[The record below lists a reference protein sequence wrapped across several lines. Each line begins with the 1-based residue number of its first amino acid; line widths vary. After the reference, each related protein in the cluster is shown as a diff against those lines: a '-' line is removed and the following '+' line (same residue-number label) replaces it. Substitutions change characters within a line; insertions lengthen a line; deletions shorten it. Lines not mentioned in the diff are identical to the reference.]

1 MERGVKTVSAATATL
16 ALLALGSLF
25 FYALRLGIGPV
36 PTSRRVLREIE
47 ALLPSRVEGL
57 TYELGCGWGGLL
69 ARLRRFGAIG
79 VELSPLPVLVS
90 SFRGR
95 VVRQDLFEVELREAG
110 LVVCYLY
117 RGGMERLARKLER
130 ELPEG
135 AIVITHTFA
144 LPGWEPEE
152 VRIATDLY
160 RTPVYRYHHVPEG
173 LNRHECDFRGSHAPE
188 CRETPPSSH
197 TPR

>member
-1 MERGVKTVSAATATL
+1 MERGVKTVSAAVATL

-36 PTSRRVLREIE
+36 PTSRRVRSEIE
-47 ALLPSRVEGL
+47 ALLPSEVEGHV
-57 TYELGCGWGGLL
+57 YELGCGWGGLL
-69 ARLRRFGAIG
+69 ARLRRYGAVG
-79 VELSPLPVLVS
+79 VELSPLPALIS
-90 SFRGR
+90 AFRGPVIWR
-95 VVRQDLFEVELREAG
+95 DLFEVELRDAE

-117 RGGMERLARKLER
+117 RGGMERLAKKLER

-135 AIVITHTFA
+135 AVVITHTFA

-160 RTPVYRYHHVPEG
+160 RTPVYRYVRGDHC
-173 LNRHECDFRGSHAPE
+173 RHGCDFRESHAPE